1 MQAIA
6 INPLYIGLAVAV
18 LGLVMFV
25 GVLAALAFFLF
36 RKPAATSPV
45 TGDVTAL
52 THTAANWGLLTGVWD
67 AVRQN
72 NKPLLQFEL
81 AFLTKLANQLG
92 GPSALFEKIL
102 LDYLEKQI
110 AAGQATPIAT
120 KIASL
125 FSVDVRTLLD
135 GLEGKTPATDPAP
148 TKSVLA
154 VATPITGLIVLCV
167 TLFVLTASAQAAP
180 PLRSPERFYPAEV
193 QATIDPP
200 TFRTAQVTCPSGTC
214 LMPTSMVISTPRSVP
229 QQPIYQTAPQGGQ
242 VRRGIFPDL
251 RPPLPLTIPAT
262 FPRFPDPAH

>member
-135 GLEGKTPATDPAP
+135 GLEGNTPATDPAP

-154 VATPITGLIVLCV
+154 VATPITGLIVLCL
-167 TLFVLTASAQAAP
+167 TLFSFSSTAQAAP
-180 PLRSPERFYPAEV
+180 RLRAPERFYPAEV
-193 QATIDPP
+193 EPVVDPP
-200 TFRTAQVTCPSGTC
+200 TFRPGACPGGMCPAVIVSPAPQVT
-214 LMPTSMVISTPRSVP
+214 PTIQYAPA
-229 QQPIYQTAPQGGQ
+229 APQAGPA
-242 VRRGIFPDL
+242 RRGIFPIFG
-251 RPPLPLTIPAT
+251 R
-262 FPRFPDPAH
+262 RCH